1 VNEALRRAMF
11 AARLSDDEIAAQLGV
26 DVKTVGRWVRGRTP
40 SARHRGPLARLLRL
54 EEPDLWPE
62 VLTLR
67 GVRATPTEVVAVY
80 PQRNLVT
87 REAWIDLFESAE
99 EQIDILAY
107 AALFLAEDKRLVD
120 LLASKADDGVAV
132 NLALGN
138 PQAAEVRHRGT
149 AEKIGESLSAKIRN
163 ALVRYRPLLDR
174 QGVTL
179 RLHDTVLY
187 NSMYRADGQVLVN
200 QHVFGL
206 PAAQAPV
213 FHLRRLAGGEM
224 FDLYMESLAEVW
236 RAARPVEDVVD

>member
-1 VNEALRRAMF
+1 VNDALRRALF
-11 AARLSDDEIAAQLGV
+11 AARLSEEEISAHLGV

-67 GVRATPTEVVAVY
+67 GVRTTPTEVVAVY

-87 REAWIDLFESAE
+87 RETWIDLFESAKH
-99 EQIDILAY
+99 QIDILAY
-107 AALFLAEDKRLVD
+107 AALFLAEDKRLLS
-120 LLASKADDGVAV
+120 LLESKADLGVVV

-138 PQAAEVRHRGT
+138 PNAAEVAHRGT
-149 AEKIGESLSAKIRN
+149 AEKIGDALPAKIRN

-174 QGVTL
+174 PGVTL
-179 RLHDTVLY
+179 RLHDTILY

-213 FHLRRLAGGEM
+213 FHLRRLEGGEM
-224 FDLYMESLAEVW
+224 FDLYMESLTEVW
-236 RAARPVEDVVD
+236 NAARVVD

>member
-1 VNEALRRAMF
+1 VNDALRRAMF
-11 AARLSDDEIAAQLGV
+11 AARLSEEEISAHLGV

-67 GVRATPTEVVAVY
+67 GVRTTPTEVVAVY

-87 REAWIDLFESAE
+87 RETWIDLFESAKH
-99 EQIDILAY
+99 QIDILAY
-107 AALFLAEDKRLVD
+107 AALFLAEDKRLLS
-120 LLASKADDGVAV
+120 LLASKADLGVVV

-138 PQAAEVRHRGT
+138 PKAVEVAHRGT
-149 AEKIGESLSAKIRN
+149 AEKIGEALPAKIRN

-174 QGVTL
+174 PGVTL
-179 RLHDTVLY
+179 RLHDTILY

-213 FHLRRLAGGEM
+213 FHLRRLEGGEM
-224 FDLYMESLAEVW
+224 FDLYMESLTEVW
-236 RAARPVEDVVD
+236 NAARVVE